1 MPVLTMLFISWSGTQ
16 RPVLCLQVTSVVA
29 IVIGA
34 WVLKE
39 RGQLVRDAAS
49 FYLDPSAMLCSVGA
63 VAFLVAFVGCL
74 GALRE
79 NICLLKTVSRFALYD
94 IWPQNYAR
102 CTCVHR
108 YMTFV

>member
-1 MPVLTMLFISWSGTQ
+1 MLFISWSGTQ

-39 RGQLVRDAAS
+39 RGQLVRDSAS

-79 NICLLKTVSRFALYD
+79 NICLLKTVSGFGLYD
-94 IWPQNYAR
+94 LWPQNYAR

-108 YMTFV
+108 YMTFL